1 MARFTTDFLTWLKG
15 LFHTKTEINTLLD
28 KKINTVDVQGKI
40 TSFTNKDRINI
51 ERLIN
56 YMENGSGSN
65 YYTLTLRATPAHA
78 FSETVNNAAT
88 TANLGVTNGDVAS
101 ADNKNSAC
109 FVIDLRKNGAIQKSS
124 LPTIT
129 LKSIDGTKILEFEPN
144 TFSFNTASGYK
155 YDLARNFFGST
166 PGIHYVY
173 AEATISGSV
182 YKSNIL
188 GVFVKDTNNLLDYNV
203 WSGGEYENNTTGL
216 YRINTN
222 TTIISSNE
230 QSHIGEQS
238 FKINVI
244 NDSTASL
251 IIDRRT
257 FEAGTSI
264 TYNFYMNCVAGSL
277 TLRILELTS
286 GKRTDVNISGGACG
300 MFSLSRVVSS
310 SQQVQL
316 LIIPQGTGALY
327 YIDNIGL
334 KVS

>member
-15 LFHTKTEINTLLD
+15 LFHTKTEVNTLLD

-65 YYTLTLRATPAHA
+65 YYTLTLRATSSHA

-124 LPTIT
+124 LPTIA

-155 YDLARNFFGST
+155 YGLARNFFGST

-188 GVFVKDTNNLLDYNV
+188 GVFVKDNNNLLDYNV
-203 WSGGEYENNTTGL
+203 WSGTDYQDNIG
-216 YRINTN
+216 
-222 TTIISSNE
+222 TIAGHKTLVTSSNDY
-230 QSHIGEQS
+230 STNGEKS
-238 FKINVI
+238 FKITFTGNSFEYINFQTITGIVNKTYTGHIKVLNIGGPCTFRLINRDTNQHVDVTIPSSNNSQVLTNNIKLNDNGLLLLQINSTQNTVI
-244 NDSTASL
+244 YVD
-251 IIDRRT
+251 D
-257 FEAGTSI
+257 
-264 TYNFYMNCVAGSL
+264 MV
-277 TLRILELTS
+277 LTS
-286 GKRTDVNISGGACG
+286 S
-300 MFSLSRVVSS
+300 
-310 SQQVQL
+310 
-316 LIIPQGTGALY
+316 
-327 YIDNIGL
+327 
-334 KVS
+334 

>member
-15 LFHTKTEINTLLD
+15 LFHTKTEVNTLLD

-40 TSFTNKDRINI
+40 TRFTNKDRINI

-65 YYTLTLRATPAHA
+65 YYTLTLRATPVHA

-88 TANLGVTNGDVAS
+88 TANLGVTNGYVAS

-124 LPTIT
+124 LPTIA

-155 YDLARNFFGST
+155 FGLARDFFGST

-188 GVFVKDTNNLLDYNV
+188 GVFVKDTNNLLSHNQ
-203 WSGGEYENNTTGL
+203 WSVGEYGGSTVPDISWGVT
-216 YRINTN
+216 IHQTN
-222 TTIISSNE
+222 EYSI
-230 QSHIGEQS
+230 IGEQS
-238 FKINVI
+238 LKAIATSTTNGIRFNYNNSLTNKTVTAKLYLRTESTVWVVIREMSSNNEVI
-244 NDSTASL
+244 NSTSSSFTG
-251 IIDRRT
+251 IGD
-257 FEAGTSI
+257 
-264 TYNFYMNCVAGSL
+264 V
-277 TLRILELTS
+277 EL
-286 GKRTDVNISGGACG
+286 
-300 MFSLSRVVSS
+300 SLSSS
-310 SQQVQL
+310 SNNSSFQIQL
-316 LIIPQGTGALY
+316 FSIPINAVV
-327 YIDNIGL
+327 YIDNVRL
-334 KVS
+334 YSS